1 MFSSIHIPW
10 DHAGVIR
17 TALRIYFMIA
27 LAFIAVAGDKACHLR
42 TKLRLL
48 QGQNVNVTNMT
59 GWLKGM
65 EFWKAF
71 DAIVTASR
79 RSVSFLFLLLF
90 GLTVNMIECTL
101 TLSLPESLVFS

>member
-10 DHAGVIR
+10 DDAGVIR
-17 TALRIYFMIA
+17 AALRIYFMIA

-48 QGQNVNVTNMT
+48 QGQQVNVTNMT

-65 EFWKAF
+65 EFWK
-71 DAIVTASR
+71 VMMQLR
-79 RSVSFLFLLLF
+79 RLPGGQSCLTTIPSLLP
-90 GLTVNMIECTL
+90 I
-101 TLSLPESLVFS
+101 